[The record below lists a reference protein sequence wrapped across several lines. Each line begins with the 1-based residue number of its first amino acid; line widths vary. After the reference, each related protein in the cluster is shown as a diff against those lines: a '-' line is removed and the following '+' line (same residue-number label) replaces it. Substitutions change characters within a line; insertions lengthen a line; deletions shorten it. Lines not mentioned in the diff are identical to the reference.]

1 MNDSHR
7 DLLVLSKSEALSAE
21 QKQREIEKLR
31 SLLYSTETFDSFCVA
46 NEILDLNRHKRIH
59 KKFIIQKILREYP
72 IKPFVFIVN
81 KN

>member
-7 DLLVLSKSEALSAE
+7 DLLVLSKSDIMNAE
-21 QKQREIEKLR
+21 QKQREIERLHH
-31 SLLYSTETFDSFCVA
+31 LLYQTESFESFCVA

-72 IKPFVFIVN
+72 TKPFVFIVN